1 MMDDYPNEIILAAF
15 KEEQT
20 LQIYSK
26 AYNRIHFIKEYPFT
40 AFSGELGP
48 KLKEGDR
55 QIPEGYKVMSIPKET
70 GVKLPDNGGSYI
82 YKVQHKGNQVKIFT
96 RFQIAKNVFTSEEYF
111 YVKELFKKIIEAEKG
126 MIEIKKI

>member
-1 MMDDYPNEIILAAF
+1 MYPVDFGYQKDLF
-15 KEEQT
+15 PQ
-20 LQIYSK
+20 
-26 AYNRIHFIKEYPFT
+26 RINIV
-40 AFSGELGP
+40 
-48 KLKEGDR
+48 
-55 QIPEGYKVMSIPKET
+55 IPEGHKVMSIPKET

-126 MIEIKKI
+126 MIEIKRYRQEYLMLVFVSIHFMYD